1 MTTREQ
7 SQPEYLTVEEV
18 SGLLK
23 LGESTVRRRIR
34 SGEIPA
40 VRLASRG
47 RGLVRVP
54 RDELE
59 AWLRSDPRLAA

>member
-1 MTTREQ
+1 MTIDEHSR
-7 SQPEYLTVEEV
+7 PEYLTVEEV

-34 SGEIPA
+34 TGEIPA

-59 AWLRSDPRLAA
+59 QWLRADPREAA